1 MSASR
6 ANRAGNGTNAISALG
21 GDQVPVLPKR
31 LVTVAPGADPE
42 AADADGA
49 MLLAWV
55 SAVRTGRISA
65 RTPGH
70 CLNHLVA
77 NPWYEPCSAAVQ
89 TGVGAIHVNQSPNG
103 HSMRDQTVGV
113 PRPALPTR
121 AVLVIDDDEPFRDAL
136 RELLEQRGLVVR
148 VAADAHDGV
157 RALHEMLFDA
167 VFSDI
172 KMPGGGGFL
181 MLERTRKIQPQTPVI
196 LVTGSPADE
205 WTTRAKSEGAFAY
218 LTKPVGK
225 DQILDVLR
233 RAFERSRFAVRT
245 RAADAGNSAR

>member
-1 MSASR
+1 M
-6 ANRAGNGTNAISALG
+6 
-21 GDQVPVLPKR
+21 
-31 LVTVAPGADPE
+31 
-42 AADADGA
+42 
-49 MLLAWV
+49 
-55 SAVRTGRISA
+55 
-65 RTPGH
+65 
-70 CLNHLVA
+70 
-77 NPWYEPCSAAVQ
+77 
-89 TGVGAIHVNQSPNG
+89 
-103 HSMRDQTVGV
+103 

-121 AVLVIDDDEPFRDAL
+121 AVLVIDDDKPFRDAL

-148 VAADAHDGV
+148 VAADAHDGSQ
-157 RALHEMLFDA
+157 ALHEMPFDA

-172 KMPGGGGFL
+172 KMPGGGGFV
-181 MLERTRKIQPQTPVI
+181 MLKRARELQPQTPVI

-245 RAADAGNSAR
+245 RAAEAGDSAR